1 MPADPV
7 LVIDAGSSSIRCH
20 LVGIDGLIAG
30 STSRQWTYLTDPAV
44 SGLAREFDTSA
55 CWTSL
60 CDAIRECVAGQGRI
74 AAIAITSQRQSIVFL
89 DSDANVLYAGPN
101 TDLSALF
108 AGVALDDEHGDLLY
122 RTTGHHPAFMMAAGK
137 LAWLRDYRPESYENV
152 SHVLPL
158 ANWLAFRLTGVM
170 GCEPTLGAGA
180 GLLDFRDRTWAT
192 SMFEQLRLPISPVP
206 IRDASQ
212 PVGTLAGPTA
222 GIPPG
227 TPVVVAGA
235 DTQCALIGMGALDP
249 GCAGIVA
256 GWSATVQL
264 LVARPTLA
272 DDMTTWSGCFQIP
285 GLWTI
290 ESSAG
295 DAGNAYRWLASTLFD
310 RAESPFDRMDSL
322 AASAPVGSDGVMA
335 MLGPSAM
342 DVSELDMSMGG
353 IVFPVPMTLG
363 GPTRAHLVR
372 SVLEGLAYALRSNVE
387 QAERVAGISAHRISL
402 GGGMTRTKSFVRI
415 MSDVIGRPIEV
426 SNSPEST
433 AIGAANVA
441 RAAIGQFPSL
451 RDAVDSTPHLT
462 RTMDP
467 DPHTAADY
475 RDLYHAWL
483 DTQQTLGKIPL

>member
-20 LVGIDGLIAG
+20 LVGIDGRVTG
-30 STSRQWTYLTDPAV
+30 STSRPWTYLTDPGV

-74 AAIAITSQRQSIVFL
+74 AAVAITSQRQSVVFL

-137 LAWLRDYRPESYENV
+137 LAWLRDYRPESYGNV

-158 ANWLAFRLTGVM
+158 ADWLAFKLTGVL

-180 GLLDFRDRTWAT
+180 GLLDFRRRTWAT
-192 SMFEQLRLPISPVP
+192 SMFEQLALPISLVP

-212 PVGTLAGPTA
+212 PADTVSETTA

-235 DTQCALIGMGALDP
+235 DTQCALIGTGALDP

-264 LVARPTLA
+264 LVSQPMLA
-272 DDMTTWSGCFQIP
+272 DDMRTWSGCFQLP
-285 GLWTI
+285 GLWTV

-295 DAGNAYRWLASTLFD
+295 DAGNAYRWLADTLFD
-310 RAESPFDRMDSL
+310 HDESAFERMDSL
-322 AASAPVGSDGVMA
+322 AASAPVGADGVMA
-335 MLGPSAM
+335 MLGPAAM
-342 DVSELDMSMGG
+342 DVSETAMRMGG
-353 IVFPVPMTLG
+353 LVFPVPMALG

-372 SVLEGLAYALRSNVE
+372 AALEGLAYALRANLE
-387 QAERVAGISAHRISL
+387 QAERVAGIPAHRISL
-402 GGGMTRTKSFVRI
+402 GGGMTKTKSFVRI

-426 SNSPEST
+426 SDSPEST
-433 AIGAANVA
+433 TIGAAHIA
-441 RAAIGQFPSL
+441 RAAIGEFASL
-451 RDAVDSTPHLT
+451 RDAIDSTPAVT
-462 RTMDP
+462 STMDP

-475 RDLYHAWL
+475 QDLYHAWL
-483 DTQQTLGKIPL
+483 ETQQTLGRIPL

>member
-20 LVGIDGLIAG
+20 LVGADGRVTG
-30 STSRQWTYLTDPAV
+30 STSRQWTYLADPAV
-44 SGLAREFDTSA
+44 SHLAREFDTSA

-60 CDAIRECVAGQGRI
+60 CDVIRECVAGEGRI
-74 AAIAITSQRQSIVFL
+74 AAVAITSQRQSVVFL

-108 AGVALDDEHGDLLY
+108 AGVALDDEYGDLLY

-158 ANWLAFRLTGVM
+158 ADWLAFKLIGVM

-192 SMFEQLRLPISPVP
+192 STFEQLGLPISPVP
-206 IRDASQ
+206 IRDADQLPGTVSETT
-212 PVGTLAGPTA
+212 VGLPS
-222 GIPPG
+222 G

-235 DTQCALIGMGALDP
+235 DTQCALIGTGALDP

-264 LVARPTLA
+264 LVPQPVLSEH
-272 DDMTTWSGCFQIP
+272 MSTWSGCFQLP
-285 GLWTI
+285 GLWTV

-295 DAGNAYRWLASTLFD
+295 DAGNAYRWLADTLFD
-310 RAESPFDRMDSL
+310 PGESAFKHMDSL
-322 AASAPVGSDGVMA
+322 ASSAPVGSDGVMA
-335 MLGPSAM
+335 MLGPAAM
-342 DVSELDMSMGG
+342 DVSETAMRMGG
-353 IVFPVPMTLG
+353 LVFPVPMTLG

-372 SVLEGLAYALRSNVE
+372 ASLEGLAYALRANVE
-387 QAERVAGISAHRISL
+387 QAERVAGTPARRISL

-415 MSDVIGRPIEV
+415 MSSVMGRPIEV
-426 SNSPEST
+426 AEGTEST
-433 AIGAANVA
+433 AVGAAHIA
-441 RAAIGQFPSL
+441 RAAIGEFPSL
-451 RDAVDSTPHLT
+451 TDAVDSARTVT
-462 RTMDP
+462 STMDP
-467 DPHTAADY
+467 DPRTAADY
-475 RDLYHAWL
+475 QDLYGAWL
-483 DTQQTLGKIPL
+483 ETQQTLGRMPL

>member
-30 STSRQWTYLTDPAV
+30 STSRQWTYLTDPGV
-44 SGLAREFDTSA
+44 SGLAREFDTPA

-74 AAIAITSQRQSIVFL
+74 AAVAITSQRQSVVFL

-137 LAWLRDYRPESYENV
+137 LAWLRDYRPDSYERV
-152 SHVLPL
+152 SPALPF
-158 ANWLAFRLTGVM
+158 ADWLAFKLTGVM

-180 GLLDFRDRTWAT
+180 GLLDFRRRTWAT
-192 SMFEQLRLPISPVP
+192 SMFEQLGLPTSTVP
-206 IRDASQ
+206 IRDAAE
-212 PVGTLAGPTA
+212 PAGYVSETTA
-222 GIPPG
+222 ELPSGVPI
-227 TPVVVAGA
+227 VVAGA
-235 DTQCALIGMGALDP
+235 DTQCSLIGTGALDP

-264 LVARPTLA
+264 LVSQPVLSE
-272 DDMTTWSGCFQIP
+272 DMNTWSGCFQIP
-285 GLWTI
+285 GLWTV

-295 DAGNAYRWLASTLFD
+295 DAGNAYRWLADTLFD
-310 RAESPFDRMDSL
+310 PGESAFERMDSL
-322 AASAPVGSDGVMA
+322 ASSAPVGSDGVMA
-335 MLGPSAM
+335 MLGPAAM
-342 DVSELDMSMGG
+342 DVSETAMRMGG
-353 IVFPVPMTLG
+353 LVFPVPMTLG

-372 SVLEGLAYALRSNVE
+372 ASIEGLAYALKANLE
-387 QAERVAGISAHRISL
+387 QAERIAGTPAHRISL
-402 GGGMTRTKSFVRI
+402 GGGMTRTKSFVQI
-415 MSDVIGRPIEV
+415 MSAVMGRPIEV
-426 SNSPEST
+426 ADGPEST
-433 AIGAANVA
+433 AIGAAHVA
-441 RAAIGQFPSL
+441 RAAIGEFASL
-451 RDAVDSTPHLT
+451 RDAVDSA
-462 RTMDP
+462 RTVTSTIDP

-475 RDLYHAWL
+475 QDLYGAWL
-483 DTQQTLGKIPL
+483 ETQQALGRMPL